1 MITITELE
9 FVLFVSLVVVGFMYF
24 KEKADSVSFKRTTM
38 RLFHEIA
45 KGNIKVTETDE
56 GFEMKEIKNAN

>member
-9 FVLFVSLVVVGFMYF
+9 FVLFVGLVVMTVLYF
-24 KEKADSVSFKRTTM
+24 KEKAEAISFKRTTM

-45 KGNIKVTETDE
+45 LGNIKVVETES
-56 GFEMKEIKNAN
+56 GFEMKESKNAN